1 MKLFLITRRDLD
13 PGQQAVQAAHALQEF
28 NIQYPDPVRQW
39 YNQSNTLAFLSVED
53 EQALGVLLRKARD
66 RLVPVSAF
74 REPDR
79 QNELTA
85 LALGY
90 EGRRFVR
97 NLPKALSPCSSSF

>member
-13 PGQQAVQAAHALQEF
+13 PRHQAVQAAHALQEY
-28 NIQYPDPVRQW
+28 NIQHPDQTRLW
-39 YNQSNTLAFLSVED
+39 YNQSNTLVFLSVED
-53 EQALGVLLRKARD
+53 EQALGVLLTKARD

-85 LALGY
+85 LALGN

-97 NLPKALSPCSSSF
+97 NLPLALSPCSSGF